1 VLFEVFKY
9 DVSNIDGIGS
19 MTATKKTFKDRL
31 KDLAI
36 RIKKL
41 QGDPRY
47 VATGM
52 AIGVFVGVTPTI
64 PFHTLIAIALA
75 FIFRGSKP
83 AAAIGVWFANPIT
96 IPIFYIGSFKLGT
109 LILNR
114 PIPFDVKFESISAL
128 MTLGLDVTIAMIVGG
143 AVLGILPA
151 IVAYILTY
159 RIVAAVREK
168 ARLRKQA
175 SETEDNN
182 EEGS

>member
-1 VLFEVFKY
+1 
-9 DVSNIDGIGS
+9 
-19 MTATKKTFKDRL
+19 MTATKKSLKDRL
-31 KDLAI
+31 KDLFV
-36 RIKKL
+36 RIKEL

-64 PFHTLIAIALA
+64 PFHTLIAIATA
-75 FIFRGSKP
+75 FILRGSKP

-96 IPIFYIGSFKLGT
+96 IPIFYIGSFKVGT

-159 RIVAAVREK
+159 RIVTTVREK
-168 ARLRKQA
+168 ARKRKQA
-175 SETEDNN
+175 SETKGTN
-182 EEGS
+182 EQGS